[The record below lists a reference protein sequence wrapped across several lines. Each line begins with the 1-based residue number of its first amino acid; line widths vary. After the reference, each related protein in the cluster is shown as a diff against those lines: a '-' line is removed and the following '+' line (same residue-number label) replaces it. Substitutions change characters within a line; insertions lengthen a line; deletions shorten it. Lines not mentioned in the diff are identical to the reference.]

1 LRRDEADSID
11 DMAVGIYL
19 RVSTEEQRERQ
30 SIVTQR
36 EFGERYCQLHR
47 LPIHAMYPDDGVSGT
62 VPLEGRTAG
71 RRVLEDARLRKF
83 DQLLVFKLDRL
94 GRETRL
100 ILNSVA
106 ELEKHGV
113 RIRSMTEE
121 FDTNSATGRLMLTML
136 SGFAA
141 HERELIRERS
151 IAGSNRIAESGAWM
165 GGIVPYGYRKQDK
178 RLVVSEDPITGFE
191 LSEADVVRTM
201 YRMSAVEKQS
211 CQKIA
216 DYLGRAGIPCGSVP
230 DPRDSGKRNRR
241 VAAIWRPSHVRNM
254 IVSQTY
260 KGRHVYGKRS
270 SNANRKLIVR
280 EVPAI
285 ISEQTWDAAQKTLQT
300 NRILSKRNSRTVYL
314 LRGLIKCGLCGLT
327 FSGMR
332 SRPPQRDHYY
342 HCNGRQF
349 ARGLYGLQGKR
360 CPAKSINGD
369 YIERVVWADIESFL
383 RNPGEILER
392 LRQRLAMSGDERQG
406 HEKELERLKSLL
418 AQKQGER
425 ERMLALFRRA
435 RIDEATL
442 DRHLDEVETETVELN
457 VAIERETRALSTS
470 DRTQQMTSAKDVLT
484 QLRTKLKGPISH
496 ELKCRI
502 VEVLVESI
510 RADTAEVWGVQQTK
524 ITVTYRF
531 AQPEEAAAI
540 VLPKSHQL
548 TSRTRPPEKL
558 ETVGDHIRRRRILMK
573 LLQKQVGQQFGVD
586 ASTIHNWETNIA
598 KPGVK
603 YMPAIIRFLG
613 YNPLPPATP
622 DSWSE
627 RLVRCRKALGITQK
641 ESARQ
646 IGVDPCTL
654 ARWERGDREPTGKF
668 AAQALRFVTA
678 AEAAWSP
685 TAARTA

>member
-1 LRRDEADSID
+1 
-11 DMAVGIYL
+11 MAVGIYL

-47 LPIHAMYPDDGVSGT
+47 LPIHALYADDGVSGT

-71 RRVLEDARLRKF
+71 RTVLEDARLGKF

-121 FDTNSATGRLMLTML
+121 FDTATATGRLMLTML

-165 GGIVPYGYRKQDK
+165 GGIVPYGYRKRGERGQA
-178 RLVVSEDPITGFE
+178 RLVVSEDSITGFE
-191 LSEADVVRTM
+191 LSEADVVRTI

-216 DYLGRAGIPCGSVP
+216 DYLGRAGIPCGSLP
-230 DPRDSGKRNRR
+230 NPQDSGKRNRR
-241 VAAIWRPSHVRNM
+241 TASIWRPSHVRNM

-369 YIERVVWADIESFL
+369 YIERVVWADIEAFL
-383 RNPGEILER
+383 RNPGELLER
-392 LRQRLAMSGDERQG
+392 LRQRMAMGGEEQQR
-406 HEKELERLKSLL
+406 HETELRRLKGLL
-418 AQKQGER
+418 EQKTGER

-442 DRHLDEVETETVELN
+442 DKHLDEIETETVDLN
-457 VAIERETRALSTS
+457 VAIEKETQALSVS
-470 DRTQQMTSAKDVLT
+470 DRTQQLDSAEALLT
-484 QLRTKLKGPISH
+484 QLRTRLKGQISH
-496 ELKCRI
+496 ELKRRM

-540 VLPKSHQL
+540 VLPKSHHL

-558 ETVGDHIRRRRILMK
+558 ETVGDHIRRRRILLK

-598 KPGVK
+598 KPGTK
-603 YMPAIIRFLG
+603 YMPAIVRFLG
-613 YNPLPPATP
+613 YNPAPPPKGWAN
-622 DSWSE
+622 
-627 RLVRCRKALGITQK
+627 RLVQGRTALGLTQK
-641 ESARQ
+641 ESAHRM
-646 IGVDPCTL
+646 GVDPCTL
-654 ARWERGDREPTGKF
+654 ARWERGEREPTGAY
-668 AAQALRFVTA
+668 AARALRFVTA